1 MDSSP
6 PTPPPGSADGFAD
19 WEVDTAKAVVRSFVA
34 ARGPFA
40 MHDFDD
46 LVQECLLRW
55 WQQRSL
61 YSEGRGANRR
71 TFMNRVLMN
80 RLRDL
85 RRQERA
91 QKRRVDREARSL
103 DKPLGDEGDDLSSLM
118 NLLPDESTD
127 SRPEEAAERAE
138 LAEGIDR
145 VRRRLTLRRR
155 ELLDGISA
163 GFSMSELSRRLATPR
178 STLYDELE
186 RIKQEFRAE
195 GLDDFLW

>member
-1 MDSSP
+1 
-6 PTPPPGSADGFAD
+6 
-19 WEVDTAKAVVRSFVA
+19 
-34 ARGPFA
+34 

-71 TFMNRVLMN
+71 TFMNRVLTN

>member
-91 QKRRVDREARSL
+91 QKRRGDREARSL
-103 DKPLGDEGDDLSSLM
+103 DKPLGNEGDDLGSLTD
-118 NLLPDESTD
+118 LLPDEGAEG
-127 SRPEEAAERAE
+127 RPDEAAERAE

-163 GFSMSELSRRLATPR
+163 GFSMSELSRLLATPR
-178 STLYDELE
+178 STLYDERE